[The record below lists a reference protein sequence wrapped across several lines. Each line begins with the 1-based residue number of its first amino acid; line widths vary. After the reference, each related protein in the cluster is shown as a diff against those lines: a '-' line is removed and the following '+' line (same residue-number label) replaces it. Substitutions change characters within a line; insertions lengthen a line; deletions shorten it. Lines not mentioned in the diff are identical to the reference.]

1 MKRLISVI
9 LNIIIVLNIIKLS
22 AIDSTN
28 SYLKQLAKER
38 ILEDETV
45 VVTNRQLSG
54 RGQMGNG
61 WVSREGQSLTFSMFK
76 AFEKLKIESQFV
88 ISMAVSL
95 AISEGLK
102 TLNIPK
108 MAIKWPNDILSANR
122 KIGGI
127 LIENVLEG
135 SYVKYSII
143 GIGINVNETDFPNLP
158 QASSLKL
165 ETGKNF
171 QLEEVLDKILK
182 KVFTNLNNLSAKDFS
197 EMKEL
202 YESNL
207 YQKEMVSVF
216 ETPDNSRFNGIIKG
230 VSDIGELLVE
240 TENDALRKFQL
251 KEVKLIY

>member
-1 MKRLISVI
+1 M
-9 LNIIIVLNIIKLS
+9 NIIKLS

-45 VVTNRQLSG
+45 VVTNHQLSG

-95 AISEGLK
+95 AIAERLK

-182 KVFTNLNNLSAKDFS
+182 KVFINLKNLSAKDFS
-197 EMKEL
+197 EMKQL

-216 ETPDNSRFNGIIKG
+216 ETPDSSRFNGIIKG

-240 TENDALRKFQL
+240 TENDAFRKFQL